1 MNKVLKVD
9 TTNMQVTCQ
18 CGVPLQKLDD
28 DLRAMGYTTGH
39 SPQSKP
45 LAQMGGLVATRSIG
59 QFSTLY
65 GGIEDM
71 LVGCEVAFPGGK
83 SMPYQ
88 KCSEKICRTGYPPH
102 RSWK

>member
-1 MNKVLKVD
+1 
-9 TTNMQVTCQ
+9 MQVTCQ

-71 LVGCEVAFPGGK
+71 LVGCEVVFPGAK
-83 SMPYQ
+83 YAVSKMFREDPLVLTSDISFLET
-88 KCSEKICRTGYPPH
+88 KVLSASSLR
-102 RSWK
+102 